1 MHRFAQRITRWI
13 RILLSV
19 SLLPLVAIS
28 PLVLAPS
35 ASANPVACSATGAAQ
50 GNLKVVPSHGKAF
63 YIDSGV
69 SPKLDAGYVGY
80 RVDNDSSAARSG
92 LWVALTN
99 FTGGKLT
106 LANVDDQYM
115 PLDRLSA
122 AGASGETQTVY
133 FMLKATGASTV
144 AHTHDVTVYD
154 RKPDLNE
161 ATALYTC
168 RYSFSAI
175 KETIKAAA
183 NKVINHDATA
193 NAAIHVSNTS
203 AILGET
209 IVVSVE
215 ADAGNVGAG
224 NSIDGDSFWLTPAAV
239 SSWPT
244 RALKLIDVKI
254 RFDDN
259 GNWGQGSE
267 TVYEDRLLITG
278 ANTTNKSIIDQK
290 EYFVQYTFLVIGR
303 PNASVQAVPVAQI
316 ASGTQMKHSDIN
328 ASGAQSTISFSSFS
342 TSFKI
347 DKSVRTLS
355 NLETTT
361 ISSTQYIGIPY
372 RLSVTSTST
381 TPQTIDEVV
390 DVPAAAAIFKSGSA
404 SPYADPTYLAS
415 ESSLSPRPLHFVGP
429 FTVKSGSPVTIDYTM
444 WVPNVSDT
452 YTNTAYVQVGDLR
465 VGSTASAI
473 PKANVRTN
481 GTTTITYETTTQV
494 LDTVVVTVAASNVDT
509 KTATLNATVDPNGTT
524 GTLKFRYGTSQS
536 LATYTEVTAST
547 PASGSVS
554 GNDPLS
560 GLVNI
565 SGLSPGTTYYFRAF
579 VGSVFGDILSFT
591 TSAITAAPSLQVSPA
606 SSVGTSSAT
615 LNGQIN
621 PNNTYVYG
629 IRFAYSTDYS
639 FATTSSAL
647 TDSAGNIEASGS
659 SLQDFALSVTGLST
673 NTTYYYKIQACTT
686 QTLASCSW
694 LTSSDSAT
702 FTTGRLTQTINYD
715 PTSTKTYGDSNFN
728 ESASA
733 TSGLTVT
740 FRSLTTSVCTVSSS
754 GTVTI
759 VGVGECSIEA
769 SQAGNGTYNPAPIVV
784 NSFTVNP
791 KTLTIT
797 AADKSKIYGAS
808 DPSFTATITGL
819 VGSDAASLTSIIYE
833 YVGNSPTSYSRSTSV
848 PTSVGSYAISPSSA
862 LISFTPTTA
871 GNNYVL
877 SYVNGTY
884 TISKATLTV
893 SIASQSIL
901 ETESPTAFIASIQ
914 GLVGS
919 DSANITSYS
928 KYFTGKSPTVLARQL
943 ETPTAK
949 GSYFVT
955 PETATIEFTS
965 GSSSNYETTYSYS
978 AGTLVI
984 RAAVLLA
991 QTITLANSN
1000 LTYGQDL
1007 YLPSLLTRND
1017 TGTGTISY
1025 SLTGGGDGSR
1035 CSLSAGALK
1044 ETLTALSGT
1053 GTCTITATKAADD
1066 TYDSA
1071 TATATIT
1078 LQLAPRNH
1086 TFGTTSYTLTYGT
1099 FQVVAATP
1107 QYGSGSITY
1116 SLSASP
1122 GCSLSIDSVTALI
1135 ASGTCTVNSSV
1146 ASDGNYVTAN
1156 TVTPVTITLTPAS
1169 LTVTADNKSKTEG
1182 GSDPS
1187 FTAGIT
1193 TAFQNSDSAN
1203 VTSFTP
1209 SFSAGSSC
1217 SSTSATVPS
1226 AVGVHYI
1233 CPTSG
1238 GTTLTFAVGS
1248 VDSYTVTYQSGT
1260 YTINAASRASNAL
1273 TMDTATV
1280 IYQATLDLLDL
1291 VDTTTASTGAITFSS
1306 DNVDCALS
1314 GTGNK
1319 TLTAGSG
1326 TGICNITATQ
1336 AQDPNFY
1343 SASISA
1349 VITLA
1354 KKDQTISF
1362 TTPTDM
1368 TVGGSTQNLNVT
1380 ATSGLTI
1387 AITVN
1392 SAGICSEASLVVTA
1406 VAQGTCSL
1414 TANQSGN
1421 SNWNAATGVNRT
1433 FTINPA
1439 AQNNSGGGGGS
1450 PTKLTPTITWNDPA
1464 DIFNPTP
1471 LGPVQLNAVG
1481 SVPGVLVYSP
1491 ALGTVLPVGRHSL
1504 SVTLN
1509 PTDSTTYNSV
1519 STTVRIRVLA
1529 QRFQTVL
1536 TWNNPASIVYP
1547 RPLGSTQLNARAN
1560 TPGRFTYDPP
1570 AGTIL
1575 DPGTHTLNVN
1585 FDPNLNRTYQS
1596 ASTQVTIIVTGSKT
1610 NDDPKKEEIKPT
1622 PERPI
1627 VVDTRPVVTP
1637 PGPNNENKESP
1648 KTPVILVDTKTVS
1661 SVSITDRGPGVTE
1674 AEIKTGKVEV
1684 QIAPTFS
1691 GKTNVEVTYV
1701 QNSETKVT
1709 VVPFVVPPAQPAN
1722 ASSSPQAMDRSTI
1735 NWKASPNALSYDVFV
1750 REKLECQVKTT
1761 SCEVPFIVGPATPIR
1776 VVAIGGNETKSEVEP
1791 VFKQERVIP
1800 ALTVNF
1806 ATASF
1811 KLSEAFKQ
1819 ELRDLSVIIAR
1830 EGFTSLIVYG
1840 HTDSRNYDNRTLSR
1854 NRAQV
1859 TRDFLANLLPGVEFK
1874 VAGFA
1879 ATQKVAAENSRAG
1892 LAQNRRAEVRIAP

>member
-1 MHRFAQRITRWI
+1 MLRWI

-28 PLVLAPS
+28 PLVLTPS

-50 GNLKVVPSHGKAF
+50 AHLKVVPSHGKAF

-154 RKPDLNE
+154 RKPDLNG

-168 RYSFSAI
+168 RYTFSVI

-203 AILGET
+203 PILGET

-224 NSIDGDSFWLTPAAV
+224 NAYDGDSFWLTPAAI

-259 GNWGQGSE
+259 GNWGQGTE

-278 ANTTNKSIIDQK
+278 GNTNPTKSIIDQK

-303 PNASVQAVPVAQI
+303 PASSVKAVPVAQI

-328 ASGAQSTISFSSFS
+328 ASGAQATISFSSFA
-342 TSFKI
+342 TSFKV

-372 RLSVTSTST
+372 RLAISSTSS

-390 DVPAAAAIFKSGSA
+390 DVPAADAIFKSGSA
-404 SPYADPTYLAS
+404 SPYSDPTYLAS
-415 ESSLSPRPLHFVGP
+415 ESSLSPKPLHFVGP
-429 FTVKSGSPVTIDYTM
+429 FTVKSGSPVNIDYTM

-452 YTNTAYVQVGDLR
+452 YTNTAYIQIGDLKI
-465 VGSTASAI
+465 GSTASAI

-494 LDTVVVTVAASNVDT
+494 LDTVVVTIAASNVET
-509 KTATLNATVDPNGTT
+509 KTATLNATVDPNGTS
-524 GTLKFRYGTSQS
+524 GTLKFRYGTSPS

-554 GNDPLS
+554 GNDPIE

-565 SGLSPGTTYYFRAF
+565 SGLSPGTIYYFRAF

-591 TSAITAAPSLQVSPA
+591 TTAITASPTLQVSPA
-606 SSVGTSSAT
+606 SSVGSSSAT

-629 IRFAYSTDYS
+629 IRFAYSTDYN
-639 FATTSSAL
+639 FATKSAAL
-647 TDSAGNIEASGS
+647 TDAAGNIEVSGS

-673 NTTYYYKIQACTT
+673 NTTYYYKIEACTT
-686 QTLASCSW
+686 STLASCSW
-694 LTSSDSAT
+694 LTSADSAT
-702 FTTGRLTQTINYD
+702 FTTGKLSQTINYSS
-715 PTSTKTYGDSNFN
+715 TSTKTYGDANFS

-740 FRSLTTSVCTVSSS
+740 YRSLTTDVCTVTSS

-759 VGVGECSIEA
+759 VGAGECSIEA
-769 SQAGNGTYNPAPIVV
+769 SQGGNATYNPAPTVI

-808 DPSFTATITGL
+808 DPAFTASVSGL
-819 VGSDAASLTSIIYE
+819 AGSDAASLTSVVYE
-833 YVGNSPTSYSRSTSV
+833 YVGNSPTVYPRSSSV
-848 PTSVGSYAISPSSA
+848 PSAVGSYAISPSSA
-862 LISFTPTTA
+862 LISFTPLSA

-877 SYVNGTY
+877 AYVDGTY

-893 SIASQSIL
+893 SIANQNIL
-901 ETESPTAFIASIQ
+901 ESESPTSFLATLG

-919 DSANITSYS
+919 DSATITSYS
-928 KYFTGKSPTVLARQL
+928 KYFTGKSPTVLARQV
-943 ETPTAK
+943 ETPTAR
-949 GSYFVT
+949 GSYYVT
-955 PETATIEFTS
+955 PETAVVAFTS
-965 GSSSNYETTYSYS
+965 GSSGNYETTYTYS
-978 AGTLVI
+978 PGTFVI
-984 RAAVLLA
+984 RASTLLA

-1000 LTYGQDL
+1000 LTYGQTL

-1017 TGTGTISY
+1017 TGTGTITY
-1025 SLTGGGDGSR
+1025 SLTGAGDGSR
-1035 CSLSAGALK
+1035 CSLSADALK
-1044 ETLTALSGT
+1044 ETITALSGT
-1053 GTCTITATKAADD
+1053 GTCTVTGTKAADD

-1086 TFGTTSYTLTYGT
+1086 SFSVTSYNLTYGSH
-1099 FQVVAATP
+1099 QVVSATP
-1107 QYGSGSITY
+1107 QYGTGSITY

-1122 GCSLSIDSVTALI
+1122 GCSISSDSVTALI
-1135 ASGTCTVNSSV
+1135 SSGTCTVNSSV

-1156 TVTPVTITLTPAS
+1156 TTTPVTMTLAPAS

-1182 GSDPS
+1182 GSDPT

-1193 TAFQNSDSAN
+1193 SAFQNSDSAN
-1203 VTSFTP
+1203 VTTFTP

-1217 SSTSATVPS
+1217 SSVSATVPS
-1226 AVGVHYI
+1226 AVGTHYI
-1233 CPTSG
+1233 CPTAG
-1238 GTTLTFAVGS
+1238 GTTLTFAVGQS
-1248 VDSYTVTYQSGT
+1248 DSYTVTYQSGT
-1260 YTINAASRASNAL
+1260 YTINAASRTSNAL

-1280 IYQATLDLLDL
+1280 IYQATLNLLDL
-1291 VDTTTASTGAITFSS
+1291 VDTTTASTGAITFTS

-1314 GTGNK
+1314 GSGNR

-1326 TGICNITATQ
+1326 TGSCNITATQ
-1336 AQDPNFY
+1336 AQDPTFY

-1362 TTPTDM
+1362 TTPTEM
-1368 TVGGSTQNLNVT
+1368 TVGGSTQNLNVS
-1380 ATSGLTI
+1380 ATSSLTI
-1387 AITVN
+1387 AMTVN
-1392 SAGICSEASLVVTA
+1392 SAGICSVASLVVTA

-1421 SNWNAATGVNRT
+1421 NDWNSASSVTRT

-1439 AQNNSGGGGGS
+1439 AQNNSGGGGGGG
-1450 PTKLTPTITWNDPA
+1450 PTKATPTITWRDPA

-1471 LGPVQLNAVG
+1471 LSATQLNAVG
-1481 SVPGVLVYSP
+1481 SVPGVMVYSP
-1491 ALGTVLPVGRHSL
+1491 V
-1504 SVTLN
+1504 
-1509 PTDSTTYNSV
+1509 
-1519 STTVRIRVLA
+1519 
-1529 QRFQTVL
+1529 
-1536 TWNNPASIVYP
+1536 
-1547 RPLGSTQLNARAN
+1547 
-1560 TPGRFTYDPP
+1560 
-1570 AGTIL
+1570 
-1575 DPGTHTLNVN
+1575 
-1585 FDPNLNRTYQS
+1585 
-1596 ASTQVTIIVTGSKT
+1596 
-1610 NDDPKKEEIKPT
+1610 
-1622 PERPI
+1622 
-1627 VVDTRPVVTP
+1627 
-1637 PGPNNENKESP
+1637 
-1648 KTPVILVDTKTVS
+1648 
-1661 SVSITDRGPGVTE
+1661 
-1674 AEIKTGKVEV
+1674 
-1684 QIAPTFS
+1684 
-1691 GKTNVEVTYV
+1691 
-1701 QNSETKVT
+1701 
-1709 VVPFVVPPAQPAN
+1709 
-1722 ASSSPQAMDRSTI
+1722 
-1735 NWKASPNALSYDVFV
+1735 
-1750 REKLECQVKTT
+1750 
-1761 SCEVPFIVGPATPIR
+1761 
-1776 VVAIGGNETKSEVEP
+1776 
-1791 VFKQERVIP
+1791 
-1800 ALTVNF
+1800 
-1806 ATASF
+1806 
-1811 KLSEAFKQ
+1811 
-1819 ELRDLSVIIAR
+1819 
-1830 EGFTSLIVYG
+1830 
-1840 HTDSRNYDNRTLSR
+1840 
-1854 NRAQV
+1854 
-1859 TRDFLANLLPGVEFK
+1859 
-1874 VAGFA
+1874 
-1879 ATQKVAAENSRAG
+1879 
-1892 LAQNRRAEVRIAP
+1892 